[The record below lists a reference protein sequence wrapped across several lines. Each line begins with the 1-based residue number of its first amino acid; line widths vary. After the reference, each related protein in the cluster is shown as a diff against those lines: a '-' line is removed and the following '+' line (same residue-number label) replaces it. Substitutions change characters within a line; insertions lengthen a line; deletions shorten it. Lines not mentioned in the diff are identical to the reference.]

1 MRAGEQV
8 QREDR
13 PQASNASRKR
23 SEKRASELF
32 LAHLR
37 EVHIK
42 TDRMFAVLL
51 GVEWLVGIAFA
62 VLISP
67 LAWSGSDS
75 SIHPHLLAAV
85 FLGGALVSAPI
96 LLAWRIPGSVLTRHV
111 IAFSQ
116 MLMSALLI
124 HLTGGRIE
132 THFHVFGSLAFIGFY
147 RDWRVLI
154 TATLTIAVDHLL
166 RGIFY
171 PQSVY
176 GVLAASIWRTLEHAA
191 WVLFEVFFLVQAA
204 RNSLKE
210 METIAERQAGMEEA
224 NLELQA
230 NHGNLEETNRLLY
243 STNSSLDAKNDELL
257 RMHRQFDDA
266 HERLR
271 PAFGHLA
278 DANAMLQHT
287 VVRLQELIHSQ
298 VSGVEARTDALSK
311 AVSMI
316 EEFRQRQ
323 DASSA
328 RDMLRKA
335 VDSTSK
341 TEEFSRASQKAITQ
355 NLSGLE
361 EIGAQIESIRGTV
374 GGLAERTR
382 RISTITERVEDF
394 TDQSNLLALNA
405 TIEAARAGE
414 AGRGF
419 AVVAEEIR
427 NLADRS
433 LQSTHEI
440 RKTLSDIEAAIESAR
455 EITERGNERM
465 EIGLTAARSSAENLK
480 NISEFVRNTG
490 TTVSSVAESVE
501 EQYAA
506 LQQVSDIIS
515 SLEVAGGETQ
525 RSTANLSQSSADL
538 SSIASRI
545 QESMNLIE
553 QVESRVLR
561 GQEQEPVAA
570 LQQG

>member
-1 MRAGEQV
+1 MRAAEHV
-8 QREDR
+8 RRKDR
-13 PQASNASRKR
+13 LQASNASKKR
-23 SEKRASELF
+23 MEMRASELF

-37 EVHIK
+37 EVHVK
-42 TDRMFAVLL
+42 TDRMFALLL
-51 GVEWLVGIAFA
+51 GVEWFVGIFFA
-62 VLISP
+62 CFISP
-67 LAWSGSDS
+67 LAWSGANS
-75 SIHPHLLAAV
+75 SIHPHLLAAI

-96 LLAWRIPGSVLTRHV
+96 LLAWRVPGSTLTRHV

-154 TATLTIAVDHLL
+154 TATLTVAVDHLL
-166 RGIFY
+166 RGLFY

-176 GVLAASIWRTLEHAA
+176 GVLTPTFWRTFEHAG

-210 METIAERQAGMEEA
+210 MTTIAERQAGLEEA

-230 NHGNLEETNRLLY
+230 NHGSLEETNRLLY
-243 STNSSLDAKNDELL
+243 STNSSLDAKNEELVQTQRRL
-257 RMHRQFDDA
+257 DDA

-271 PAFGHLA
+271 PAFGHLF
-278 DANAMLQHT
+278 DANEMLQHT
-287 VVRLQELIHSQ
+287 VLRLQELIHSQ
-298 VSGVEARTDALSK
+298 VSTVEARTDGLTK

-316 EEFRQRQ
+316 EEFRREQG
-323 DASSA
+323 ASTA

-335 VDSTSK
+335 MDSTSK
-341 TEEFSRASQKAITQ
+341 TEEFSRASQAAITQ
-355 NLSGLE
+355 NLLGLE
-361 EIGAQIESIRGTV
+361 EIGAQIESIRRTV

-419 AVVAEEIR
+419 AVVAQEIGH
-427 NLADRS
+427 LAERS

-440 RKTLSDIEAAIESAR
+440 RETLSDIEGAIESAR
-455 EITERGNERM
+455 EITVRGNERM
-465 EIGLTAARSSAENLK
+465 ESGLAAARSSAENLK
-480 NISEFVRNTG
+480 NISEFVQNTG
-490 TTVSSVAESVE
+490 STVSSVAESVE

-515 SLEVAGGETQ
+515 NLEVATGETQ
-525 RSTANLSQSSADL
+525 RSTINLKEASADL
-538 SSIASRI
+538 STIASRI

-553 QVESRVLR
+553 QVESRVLQTR
-561 GQEQEPVAA
+561 EQQPVTA
-570 LQQG
+570 LPQ

>member
-1 MRAGEQV
+1 MRAGKQV

-13 PQASNASRKR
+13 LQASNASRKR
-23 SEKRASELF
+23 SEKRAAELF
-32 LAHLR
+32 GAHLR
-37 EVHIK
+37 EVHVK

-75 SIHPHLLAAV
+75 SIHPHLIAAV

-96 LLAWRIPGSVLTRHV
+96 LLAWRTPGSVLTRHV

-210 METIAERQAGMEEA
+210 MEAIAERQAGLEEA

-230 NHGNLEETNRLLY
+230 NHGSLEETNRLLH
-243 STNSSLDAKNDELL
+243 STNSSLDSKNDELL
-257 RMHRQFDDA
+257 RMRRQFDDA

-287 VVRLQELIHSQ
+287 VVRLQELIHNQ
-298 VSGVEARTDALSK
+298 VSGVEVRTDALSK
-311 AVSMI
+311 AASMI
-316 EEFRQRQ
+316 EEFRQLQ
-323 DASSA
+323 GASSA
-328 RDMLRKA
+328 REMLRKA

-341 TEEFSRASQKAITQ
+341 TEEFSRASQEAITQ

-465 EIGLTAARSSAENLK
+465 ESGLTAARSSAENLK

-515 SLEVAGGETQ
+515 NLEVASGETE
-525 RSTANLSQSSADL
+525 RSTANLNQSSADL

-553 QVESRVLR
+553 QVESQVLR
-561 GQEQEPVAA
+561 GREQEPVAA